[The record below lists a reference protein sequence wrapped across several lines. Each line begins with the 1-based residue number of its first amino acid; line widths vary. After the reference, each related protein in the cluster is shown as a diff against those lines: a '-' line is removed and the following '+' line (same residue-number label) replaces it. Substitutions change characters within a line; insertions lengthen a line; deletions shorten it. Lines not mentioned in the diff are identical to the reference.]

1 MDLLEKKKTRNT
13 DKDVFPRIK
22 RLKARFLRDEFYVD
36 SQRALLITES
46 YGETEGEPI
55 VLRRAKALKKILEG
69 IETPIHDD
77 ELIVGCQNGSSPRS
91 ANVFPEMSV
100 EWLTEEM
107 ETLPTRGVD
116 PFKITD
122 KVRKDLVEKVI
133 PYWKGKTMESHLI
146 SHLPEETRKQELCD
160 HPGVFGWCACRNGIG
175 HISLGFENVLRK
187 GFNGIRAEA
196 EDKLDTIDWSAP
208 ESVNSEPFYKAIIMV
223 CEAAVEFGKRYAAR
237 ARELA
242 SGAGDPQRARELERI
257 AEVCTHVPGNPPRD
271 FQEAV
276 QTVWFVGLIAQ
287 IETNGVSITPG
298 RFDQYMYRYYQS
310 DKKKGMSDDEIL
322 ELIECYYIKLSEM
335 VILYDEEMATYIANF
350 SMGQNIVLG
359 GVRPDGTD
367 GTNELSYLGLK
378 AMRDVSLMQP
388 NLSVRFHDGTP
399 QEFALDVARTIRDTN
414 AFPEIM
420 NDKVYIPAVVARG
433 VPLREARD
441 WVPVGCVEVHVP
453 GKTGGIFMVPLCT
466 AKCLELALND
476 GKCRMCG
483 KQMGPKT
490 GDPRTFTDFEQILE
504 AYRTHVANLVKHS
517 FLITQAEEIVHA
529 RIMPI
534 PFASATMDDC
544 IEAGRDMTDGGCRY
558 NEHQPWTNGVGTVT
572 DSLAAIKKF
581 VFDEKKVTLPEVLDA
596 MDRNFE
602 GAEDLMRLMASGPKY
617 GNDDDYADAVART
630 IVNIYIDETEKYPA
644 DFRGGKLNCSSWP
657 WLGGITSNVPFGH
670 AVGAT
675 PNGRLAG
682 TPISEDASPTQ
693 GADITGVT
701 ACMRS
706 VAGLDNVRMPGG
718 QIFNLKIN
726 PSALEGD
733 ENLRRFADLNRAY
746 MDEGGGQVQYNIV
759 STELLQEAQK
769 TPDDYK
775 YLLVR
780 VAGYSSLFVELSTEV
795 QDDII
800 KRMEHTQV

>member
-1 MDLLEKKKTRNT
+1 MDLLEKEKTDN
-13 DKDVFPRIK
+13 KDRGVFPRVK
-22 RLKARFLRDEFYVD
+22 RLKARFLSDEFFVD
-36 SQRALLITES
+36 SERALLITES
-46 YGETEGEPI
+46 YKDTEGEPI
-55 VLRRAKALKKILEG
+55 VIRRAKALKMILEG
-69 IETPIHDD
+69 ISTPIHDD

-100 EWLTEEM
+100 EWLEEEM
-107 ETLPTRGVD
+107 ESLPTRPVD
-116 PFKITD
+116 PFKITEEV
-122 KVRKDLVEKVI
+122 KKNLTATVI

-146 SHLPEETRKQELCD
+146 NHLPMETREQELCE

-187 GFNGIRAEA
+187 GFNGIKAEA
-196 EDKLDTIDWSAP
+196 EVRMKKIDWSDP
-208 ESVNSEPFYKAIIMV
+208 ESVKSEAFYRAIIIV
-223 CEAAVEFGKRYAAR
+223 CDAAVAFGKRYAEM

-242 SGAGDPQRARELERI
+242 ESSSNRVRKKELERI
-257 AEVCTHVPGNPPRD
+257 AEVCRWVPGNPPRS
-271 FQEAV
+271 FWEAV

-298 RFDQYMYRYYQS
+298 RFDQYMYPYY
-310 DKKKGMSDDEIL
+310 KEERARGMSDEKIL

-359 GVRPDGTD
+359 GIIPDGRD
-367 GTNELSYLGLK
+367 GTNELSYMCLK

-399 QEFALDVARTIRDTN
+399 QEFALDVARTIRETN

-420 NDKVYIPAVVARG
+420 NDKVYIPAVVSRG
-433 VPLREARD
+433 VPLKEARD
-441 WVPVGCVEVHVP
+441 WVPVGCVEVHIP

-476 GKCRMCG
+476 GRCRMCG
-483 KQMGPKT
+483 RQMGPKT
-490 GDPRTFTDFEQILE
+490 GDPREFSSFEEILD
-504 AYRTHVANLVKHS
+504 AYRAHVALFVKHS

-529 RIMPI
+529 KIMPI

-544 IEAGRDMTDGGCRY
+544 IEAGSDMTDGGCRY

-572 DSLAAIKKF
+572 DSLAAIKKY
-581 VFDEKKVTLPEVLDA
+581 VFEEKKLSLEELLDA
-596 MDRNFE
+596 LDRNFE
-602 GAEDLMRLMASGPKY
+602 GASDLRRLLSDGPKY
-617 GNDDDYADAVART
+617 GNDDDYADSIARR
-630 IVNIYIDETEKYPA
+630 IVNIYLDETEKYKK

-693 GADITGVT
+693 GADIMGVT

-706 VAGLDNVRMPGG
+706 VAGLDNTRMPGG

-726 PSALEGD
+726 PSALEG
-733 ENLRRFADLNRAY
+733 EKNLRRFADLNRAY
-746 MDEGGGQVQYNIV
+746 IDEGGGQVQYNIV
-759 STELLQEAQK
+759 STDLLRAAQ
-769 TPDDYK
+769 TNPESYK

-780 VAGYSSLFVELSTEV
+780 VAGYSSLFVELSREV

>member
-1 MDLLEKKKTRNT
+1 VDLLEKKRTEHTEKN
-13 DKDVFPRIK
+13 VFPRIRSLK
-22 RLKARFLRDEFYVD
+22 RRFLSDEFFVD
-36 SQRALLITES
+36 SERALLITES
-46 YGETEGEPI
+46 YRETEGEPTVI
-55 VLRRAKALKKILEG
+55 RWAKALKKILEG
-69 IETPIHDD
+69 ISTPIHDN

-100 EWLTEEM
+100 EWLEEEM
-107 ETLPTRGVD
+107 ESLPNRAVD
-116 PFKITD
+116 PFKIESSV
-122 KVRKDLVEKVI
+122 KKDLTESVI
-133 PYWKGKTMESHLI
+133 TYWRGKTMESHLI
-146 SHLPEETRKQELCD
+146 NHLPEETREQELCT

-175 HISLGFENVLRK
+175 HISLGFENVLQK
-187 GFNGIRAEA
+187 GFLGIKTEA
-196 EDKLDTIDWSAP
+196 EEKLKTIDWSDP
-208 ESVNSEPFYKAIIMV
+208 DSVNKEPFYKAIVMV
-223 CEAAVEFGKRYAAR
+223 CDAAVSFGKRYAQK

-242 SGAGDPQRARELERI
+242 AKTSDQKRKKELERI
-257 AEVCTHVPGNPPRD
+257 AEVCTRVPGDTPRS
-271 FQEAV
+271 FWEAV
-276 QTVWFVGLIAQ
+276 QMVWFVSLIAQ

-298 RFDQYMYRYYQS
+298 RFDQYMYPFY
-310 DKKKGMSDDEIL
+310 KKDRESGMNDEEIL

-350 SMGQNIVLG
+350 SMGQNIVLSG
-359 GVRPDGTD
+359 IRKDGTD
-367 GTNELSYLGLK
+367 GTNELSYLCLK

-388 NLSVRFHDGTP
+388 NLAVRFHDGTP
-399 QEFALDVARTIRDTN
+399 QEFTIDVARTIRETN

-433 VPLREARD
+433 VPLKEARD
-441 WVPVGCVEVHVP
+441 WVPVGCVEVHIP

-466 AKCLELALND
+466 AKCLELALNN
-476 GKCRMCG
+476 GRCRICER
-483 KQMGPKT
+483 QMGPKT
-490 GDPRTFTDFEQILE
+490 GDPRNYSSFEEILS
-504 AYRTHVANLVKHS
+504 AYRTHVALFVKHS

-529 RIMPI
+529 KIMPI

-544 IEAGRDMTDGGCRY
+544 IEAGKDMTEGGCRY

-572 DSLAAIKKF
+572 DSLAAIKKY
-581 VFDEKKVTLPEVLDA
+581 VFEEKKVTLPELLDA
-596 MDRNFE
+596 LDRNFD
-602 GAEDLMRLMASGPKY
+602 GADDLRRLLAEGPKY
-617 GNDDDYADAVART
+617 GNDDEYADEIARR
-630 IVNIYIDETEKYPA
+630 IVNIYIDEAEKYPK
-644 DFRGGKLNCSSWP
+644 DYRGGKLTCSSWP

-706 VAGLDNVRMPGG
+706 VAGLDNTRMPGG
-718 QIFNLKIN
+718 QIFNIKIN
-726 PSALEGD
+726 PSALEG
-733 ENLRRFADLNRAY
+733 EANLRRFADLNRAY

-759 STELLQEAQK
+759 STDLLKAAQK
-769 TPDDYK
+769 DPEGYK
-775 YLLVR
+775 FLLVR
-780 VAGYSSLFVELSTEV
+780 VAGYSSLFVELSKEV